1 MLHGSATNTTPRQE
15 KTFSF
20 RTETSQQSRQGS
32 TALSI
37 VGGCESRHRQSAG
50 SLPRFAFSAIHRC
63 SVQFLI
69 PSFAIGGVQRFC
81 DRPVP
86 HQSENYKR
94 NMGIPPY
101 MCHPSSFL
109 SILGHLK
116 VDVELQ
122 EMCSNHAMGKPVTIT
137 RGGNR
142 VRLTVAMPNGGATLV
157 TYDTRVTSPV
167 CGRVVYLHNDNTEVS
182 TVGHVLL
189 CNRVALVE
197 RNDRVHAATL
207 LHRQPCR
214 FTYAADHYG
223 HRAQSCDS
231 FGVFF
236 HCFPCQS
243 QSCSPKSLG
252 SAPEKYRL
260 HTIGPEFE
268 SPCTYVVKQAGHVDP

>member
-1 MLHGSATNTTPRQE
+1 MCASCDERELNKNSQAVHVRHGSATNTTLRQE
-15 KTFSF
+15 KTFTF
-20 RTETSQQSRQGS
+20 RTKTSQRSRQGS

-37 VGGCESRHRQSAG
+37 VGGCESRHRQIAG
-50 SLPRFAFSAIHRC
+50 SLLSFAFAAIHRC

-69 PSFAIGGVQRFC
+69 PSVAIEGVQRFC

-94 NMGIPPY
+94 NV
-101 MCHPSSFL
+101 CHPSSFL

-122 EMCSNHAMGKPVTIT
+122 EMCSKHAMGKPVTIT

-167 CGRVVYLHNDNTEVS
+167 CGRVVYLHSDNTEVS

-189 CNRVALVE
+189 CNIVALIE

-207 LHRQPCR
+207 LHRRSCC
-214 FTYAADHYG
+214 FIYAADHFG
-223 HRAQSCDS
+223 HR
-231 FGVFF
+231 V
-236 HCFPCQS
+236 
-243 QSCSPKSLG
+243 
-252 SAPEKYRL
+252 
-260 HTIGPEFE
+260 
-268 SPCTYVVKQAGHVDP
+268 